1 MNGDKTLNSDLND
14 GQSGSE
20 KVNIDND
27 SKSFAKNEE
36 ETKENDFIP
45 RKTTPTVTEKDQ
57 DVSCSNRPERV
68 LIVSSSEIRIDEIPE
83 SLSNNCSLQDNEDRR
98 DVVLLQSDFSKDSVE
113 EQNDNPNL
121 GAVMDGFT
129 SKGCK
134 KDANEVNLCS
144 PKSESAAENTPV
156 RSTKDEDT
164 ESTKSDSSED
174 IIPSS
179 TDSSRKSYSDRNGMA
194 RDTIIYEN
202 ISEDEFTTDNQY
214 DISESFLNHPV
225 YKSLVQEMASYKE
238 QVGLYHN
245 EIDRLET
252 ENQRLEAE
260 KSHEIYIVQLEALEK
275 TIGQQQKTI
284 QIITEEKKHLEESAA
299 KSYQEL
305 KHDLETKLQKMTKM
319 YEGANREKETMVVRY
334 ATSERDVIEGK
345 KQQDALEKK
354 LRESTKEREILVSKV
369 KAMNGEKARICLML
383 DGKCND
389 LSEVQKENEKLREEL
404 NMREVKLKWT
414 QNKLKIETEGHKE
427 VREKLDSQ
435 NLKLH
440 AFKDEIESIRRESQE
455 MVRAYQES
463 QENRA
468 HTLDLQLKEQQAQL
482 IMERHEKEDKE
493 GVRRILQQEVE
504 NFKSKHKVIIEEN
517 NHLSVKVQRL
527 EKERLEYEQNLAIQK
542 QVVNEQR
549 QQMADLSAKLTQME
563 SLRLQLQHEQE
574 RVLAVQGEVERLRQ
588 SNVELQQEMAA
599 CREREAE
606 LLTFTQRLTDKN
618 VWLQSEFSATE
629 AKAQQLES
637 EQEPLRKQLLELEEE
652 LKNVKKSL
660 ENEHHER
667 VEESKLLARH
677 LAEKTQRVEQLERD
691 LEDAKGDLNV
701 LRRRQCMTVKELTK
715 ELQQCHRRLET
726 LKSSAP
732 GGRGGAEG
740 GNIGT
745 SNNHPQ
751 TSSPTDS
758 LALMPSSRTS
768 SQSSLE
774 ARTPQESAPMN
785 HVREQDKVG
794 RGTSMEPSRQVLIER
809 IVELQ
814 RNNARKTEKL
824 DFLSDHVEQ
833 LLEEIQKKS
842 RIIQMYIMRE
852 ESGALSSNSMEMNK
866 AELSKHGGIMA
877 SVYGSKPLDE
887 NMTLEMSLE
896 INRKFQTVLEDTLL
910 KNITLKENIDTLGR
924 EIARLTMSNRKS

>member
-1 MNGDKTLNSDLND
+1 MNGDKTLNSDSNVS
-14 GQSGSE
+14 QAGSE
-20 KVNIDND
+20 VVTIDNE
-27 SKSFAKNEE
+27 STNHEENEE
-36 ETKENDFIP
+36 ETE
-45 RKTTPTVTEKDQ
+45 
-57 DVSCSNRPERV
+57 
-68 LIVSSSEIRIDEIPE
+68 
-83 SLSNNCSLQDNEDRR
+83 
-98 DVVLLQSDFSKDSVE
+98 KDSVISGKTDQLDTSEGQNGSKPTSPDCEPLVSSDGGSEVSNPPVEDNE
-113 EQNDNPNL
+113 EHADIVSPGGESVSGIGHKAACSEPVPEDARTSAECKEMPNEDNQSNRT
-121 GAVMDGFT
+121 G
-129 SKGCK
+129 
-134 KDANEVNLCS
+134 
-144 PKSESAAENTPV
+144 ESTAENTPV
-156 RSTKDEDT
+156 RSIKDEET
-164 ESTKSDSSED
+164 ESTKSDSSD

-179 TDSSRKSYSDRNGMA
+179 TDSSRKSYSGRNGVA
-194 RDTIIYEN
+194 RDTVIYEN
-202 ISEDEFTTDNQY
+202 VSDDDFGTDNQY
-214 DISESFLNHPV
+214 DSSDSFLNHPV
-225 YKSLVQEMASYKE
+225 YKSLVQELASYKE
-238 QVGLYHN
+238 QLGLCHV

-275 TIGQQQKTI
+275 TISQQQKTI
-284 QIITEEKKHLEESAA
+284 QTLTEEKKHLEETTA

-305 KHDLETKLQKMTKM
+305 KQDLESKLQKLSKM
-319 YEGANREKETMVVRY
+319 YEGANREKEAMVIRY

-345 KQQDALEKK
+345 KQRDNLDKK
-354 LRESTKEREILVSKV
+354 LREAVKEREILVSKV
-369 KAMNGEKARICLML
+369 KAMNGEKARICLIL
-383 DGKCND
+383 DGKCNE
-389 LSEVQKENEKLREEL
+389 LTEVQKENEKLKEEL
-404 NMREVKLKWT
+404 NLREVKLKWT

-427 VREKLDSQ
+427 VREKLESQ
-435 NLKLH
+435 NLKMQS
-440 AFKDEIESIRRESQE
+440 FKDEIESVRRESQE

-468 HTLDLQLKEQQAQL
+468 YTLDKQLKEQQAQL

-493 GVRRILQQEVE
+493 GVRKILLQEVE

-517 NHLSVKVQRL
+517 NLLSVKVQRL
-527 EKERLEYEQNLAIQK
+527 EKERLEYEKNLASQK
-542 QVVNEQR
+542 RVVDDQR
-549 QQMADLSAKLTQME
+549 QNMADLSAKLTQME

-588 SNVELQQEMAA
+588 SNAELQQEMAA

-606 LLTFTQRLTDKN
+606 LLAFTQRLTDKN

-637 EQEPLRKQLLELEEE
+637 EQEPLRKQLSELEQE

-660 ENEHHER
+660 EAEHQER
-667 VEESKLLARH
+667 EEESKLLARH
-677 LAEKTQRVEQLERD
+677 LAEKTKRVEQLERD

-701 LRRRQCMTVKELTK
+701 LRRRQAMTVKELTK
-715 ELQQCHRRLET
+715 ELQQCHRRLEM
-726 LKSSAP
+726 ANAAAA
-732 GGRGGAEG
+732 GGQGGAEG
-740 GNIGT
+740 GSACG
-745 SNNHPQ
+745 NNNFTQP
-751 TSSPTDS
+751 SSPTES
-758 LALMPSSRTS
+758 NALVPSSRTS

-774 ARTPQESAPMN
+774 ARNPHESMSV
-785 HVREQDKVG
+785 HHDREQQRQG
-794 RGTSMEPSRQVLIER
+794 RGNSMEPSRQVLIER
-809 IVELQ
+809 LVELQ

-924 EIARLTMSNRKS
+924 EIARLTMNNRKS